1 MSEKYPVMG
10 FGVMIKAVIFDMYET
25 LVTLCYTEPYFRVA
39 MAADAKVP
47 TETFGEAWDE
57 TIYDQSTGKLTL
69 EEALSYTLKKLGR
82 YSDETFKEMV
92 RKRKDFKKDVFSHI
106 HPDIV
111 PMLER
116 LKKSGMKIGLISNCF
131 SEETEYIR
139 QSILYPI
146 FDAPLMSFEQGV
158 CKPDKEI
165 FLRCLKQLEVN
176 AEECLY
182 VGDGGSRELETA
194 GEIGMRPVQAMW
206 YLKEGTI
213 QPSGRKEGFPHAE
226 DPMDV
231 LGYLV

>member
-1 MSEKYPVMG
+1 
-10 FGVMIKAVIFDMYET
+10 MIRAVIFDMYET

-39 MAADAKVP
+39 MAADAQVS
-47 TETFGEAWDE
+47 TEIFSEAWDE
-57 TIYDQSTGKLTL
+57 TAYDQSIGKLTL
-69 EEALSYTLKKLGR
+69 EEALTYTLNKLGC
-82 YSDETFKEMV
+82 YSDDLLQRMV
-92 RKRKDFKKDVFSHI
+92 RKRKDFKKEVFNHI

-111 PMLER
+111 PMFER

-131 SEETEYIR
+131 SEETEFIR
-139 QSILYPI
+139 RSALYPF
-146 FDAPLMSFEQGV
+146 FDAPLMSYEQGV

-165 FLRCLKQLEVN
+165 FLRCVKQLDVK

-182 VGDGGSRELETA
+182 VGDGGSRELEVA
-194 GEIGMRPVQAMW
+194 RELGMRPVQAMW

-231 LGYLV
+231 PGYLE

>member
-1 MSEKYPVMG
+1 
-10 FGVMIKAVIFDMYET
+10 MIKAVIFDMYET

-39 MAADAKVP
+39 MAEDAKVP

-69 EEALSYTLKKLGR
+69 EDALSYTLSKLGR
-82 YSDETFKEMV
+82 FSKNLFQEMI
-92 RKRKDFKKDVFSHI
+92 RKRKDFKKEVFNHI

-111 PMLER
+111 PMLEC

-131 SEETEYIR
+131 SEETEFIR
-139 QSILYPI
+139 QSALYPF

-165 FLRCLKQLEVN
+165 FLRCVKQLDVK

-182 VGDGGSRELETA
+182 VGDGGSCELEVAREL
-194 GEIGMRPVQAMW
+194 GMHPVQAMW

-213 QPSGRKEGFPHAE
+213 QPSGRKDGFSHAE

-231 LGYLV
+231 PGYLE